1 MKKTKIFQN
10 FRFLPTVKYWDEFF
24 SKFYLSNFPKGVHR
38 VLRVQL
44 RLIYSTINWVQ
55 IVATFLGS
63 KWLHFIR
70 DRLHFYMISFFQN
83 GYILVSDQ
91 KTRQLSIVDYRK
103 KWFLILFALFSVC
116 SICIFNISSN
126 KYDVKC
132 CTLGT
137 RGKTQIA
144 QKNVS
149 HWGKCCTLGGCTL
162 GATGVFQLFKLGAYI
177 DMVYVRSYNVRYMKI
192 YSAEICAYIDICL
205 IENTWFALVLKINFS
220 LLHNLKFL
228 RGHDR

>member
-10 FRFLPTVKYWDEFF
+10 FRFLPTVKFWDEFF

-103 KWFLILFALFSVC
+103 KWFLILFALFSVY

-126 KYDVKC
+126 KYDFCQVLHIGDTGQNTNC
-132 CTLGT
+132 S
-137 RGKTQIA
+137 
-144 QKNVS
+144 KNVA
-149 HWGKCCTLGGCTL
+149 HWVHPVLE
-162 GATGVFQLFKLGAYI
+162 
-177 DMVYVRSYNVRYMKI
+177 DE
-192 YSAEICAYIDICL
+192 YSNFYLLTIA
-205 IENTWFALVLKINFS
+205 WFPHRI
-220 LLHNLKFL
+220 
-228 RGHDR
+228 